1 MSVTKEEVKSFIR
14 AVRIEMDRRYAV
26 QFPSAEMFT
35 TLQSEVA
42 ELQNKADIDTSNFV
56 ERDGDKGLST
66 NDYTDA
72 EKELLAQLADDAEGF
87 TEADLEDI
95 FN

>member
-14 AVRIEMDRRYAV
+14 AVRVEMDRRYAV

-35 TLQSEVA
+35 VLQSEVA
-42 ELQNKADIDTSNFV
+42 ELQNKADVDTGNFV
-56 ERDGDKGLST
+56 ERDGDKVLST

-72 EKELLAQLADDAEGF
+72 EKALVAQLADDAEGF
-87 TEADLEDI
+87 TVEDLADI
-95 FN
+95 FD

>member
-14 AVRIEMDRRYAV
+14 AVRVEMDRRYAV

-35 TLQSEVA
+35 VLQSEVA
-42 ELQNKADIDTSNFV
+42 ELQNKADVDTSNFV
-56 ERDGDKGLST
+56 ERDGDKVLSS